1 MRALRFYGPGD
12 LRLEDVPK
20 PEPGPGDVLVEVE
33 VALTDGTDLKTFQRG
48 HPRILDRLPAPF
60 GHEFCGVDVES
71 GRRVVA
77 ANSAPCGHCAACQ
90 GGRETLCQRLE
101 FLAGAYA
108 EYVLIP
114 ERIAAVN
121 LHPVPDRLASE
132 VAALLEPLAC
142 CLHGI
147 ERADV
152 QPGSVVAVLGAGPI
166 GLMLC
171 ACVADAGGWPVAVG
185 GRPQRHALAPAFG
198 ARPGDPRDADV
209 VIEAAGTDQAW
220 RDALELVRPG
230 GTVLFF
236 GGLEHGA
243 QVGVDAYRLHYE
255 ELTLRGSFHHTP
267 RHVRAALAF
276 LASGAYPWERLIT
289 HEVGLE
295 QVPELFADLPEDYLK
310 AAVRPTLG

>member
-1 MRALRFYGPGD
+1 VRALRFHGPGD
-12 LRLEDVPK
+12 LRLEEVEK

-48 HPRILDRLPAPF
+48 HPRILDRLPSPF
-60 GHEFCGVDVES
+60 GHEFCGVDVAS

-77 ANSAPCGHCAACQ
+77 ANSAPCGHCAECQ
-90 GGRETLCQRLE
+90 AGRETLCQRLE

-108 EYVLIP
+108 EYLLLP
-114 ERIAAVN
+114 ERIASVN
-121 LHPVPDRLASE
+121 LHPVPDRLSSE

-142 CLHGI
+142 CLHGV
-147 ERADV
+147 ERAEV

-171 ACVADAGGWPVAVG
+171 ACVADAGGWPVTVG
-185 GRPQRHALAPAFG
+185 GRPERHALAPAFG

-209 VIEAAGTDQAW
+209 VIEAVGTEEGW

-255 ELTLRGSFHHTP
+255 ELTLRGSFHHAP

-295 QVPELFADLPEDYLK
+295 HVAELLADPPRDYLK
-310 AAVRPTLG
+310 AAVRP